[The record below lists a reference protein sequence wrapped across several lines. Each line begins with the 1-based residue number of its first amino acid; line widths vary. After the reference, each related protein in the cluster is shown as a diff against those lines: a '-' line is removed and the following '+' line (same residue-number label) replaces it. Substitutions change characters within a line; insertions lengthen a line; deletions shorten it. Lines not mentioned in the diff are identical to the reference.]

1 MAYQNRLILSG
12 FILPALLLV
21 GCNGGVPTTEQSVS
35 APVAEQ
41 RHYVVESPHGNRV
54 DPYYWLRDDDRADP
68 DVIAYLNAENEY
80 YDAYRARYAD
90 LTETLEA
97 EIIGRIQQDDTSVPY
112 QRGDYL
118 YAMKYEAGKEY
129 PIHVRTDAQGNEQVM
144 LDVNALATGQAYMNV
159 ANLAVSPNQ
168 QLLAYMV
175 DNTGRRQYEL
185 RIRDLTTGEDFAE
198 TLTGLSP
205 AIAWAKDNQTLF
217 VIENDPQTLLS
228 TRVLKYRIGSP
239 ATSAELVYEETDNTF
254 YMWVNNTTDGE
265 YIQIRSDLTTG
276 EDFAETLTGLSPAIA
291 WAKDNQTLFV
301 IENDPQTLLS
311 TRVLKYRIGSPATS
325 AELVYEETDNTFYM
339 WVNNTTDGEYIQI
352 HLDQTVSTEVRVLD
366 ADTPDGDFQVLA
378 PRERDFQYEADHL
391 AGRWIIRTDLNA
403 PNYQIMTVAHAD
415 IGDKNKWQPL
425 IAHRDDVFIQDFVV
439 FKDYLA
445 INERVDGLR
454 RIRIMPWANP
464 EQAQVIASDE
474 HVYVTYFE
482 RNVQQDTPI
491 LRYTYS
497 SLITPSTV
505 YAYNMATGERK
516 ILKQQPVP
524 NYDAS
529 LYTTER
535 TWATAA
541 DGTKIPVSLLYKKGL
556 RKDGSAPLYQYAY
569 GSYGSSSE
577 PSFRSSVF
585 SLVDRGFV
593 YAIAHIRGGQEM
605 GRHWYEDGK
614 LLNKINTFTDY
625 IAVTKH
631 LVESGY
637 AHPDKVFGMGGS
649 AGGLLMG
656 AVANMAPE
664 LYRGLVAHVPFVDVV
679 TTMLDE
685 SIPLTTNEFDEW
697 GNPKLQPYYDYIL
710 SYSPYDQLQ
719 EQDYPALLVTTG
731 LHDSQVQYFE
741 PAKWVAK
748 LRTHKT
754 DANPL
759 LFKTNMTAGHGGS
772 SGRFSRVKDVAEEY
786 AFILDLLGSA
796 Q

>member
-41 RHYVVESPHGNRV
+41 RHYVVKSPHGNRV

-185 RIRDLTTGEDFAE
+185 RIR
-198 TLTGLSP
+198 
-205 AIAWAKDNQTLF
+205 
-217 VIENDPQTLLS
+217 
-228 TRVLKYRIGSP
+228 
-239 ATSAELVYEETDNTF
+239 
-254 YMWVNNTTDGE
+254 
-265 YIQIRSDLTTG
+265 DLTTG

-577 PSFRSSVF
+577 PSFRSNIF

-614 LLNKINTFTDY
+614 LLKKINTFTDY
-625 IAVTKH
+625 IDVTKH
-631 LVESGY
+631 LVTNGY

-664 LYRGLVAHVPFVDVV
+664 LYRGLVAHVPFVDIV

-697 GNPKLQPYYDYIL
+697 GNPKLQPYYDYML
-710 SYSPYDQLQ
+710 SYSPYDQITA
-719 EQDYPALLVTTG
+719 QDYPALLVTTG

-759 LFKTNMTAGHGGS
+759 MFKTNMAAGHGGS
-772 SGRFSRVKDVAEEY
+772 SGRFSRLKEVAEEY
-786 AFILDLLGSA
+786 AFILDLLAPA

>member
-1 MAYQNRLILSG
+1 MMAYKNRIAFSCLT
-12 FILPALLLV
+12 LPVIWLA
-21 GCNGGVPTTEQSVS
+21 GCTGTVTPEQSAGALPP

-41 RHYVVESPHGNRV
+41 RPFIVESPHGHRA
-54 DPYYWLRDDDRADP
+54 DPYYWLRDDERADP
-68 DVIAYLNAENEY
+68 DVIAYLTAENEY
-80 YDAYRARYAD
+80 YDAYRAGYAA
-90 LTETLEA
+90 TTATIEA
-97 EIIGRIQQDDTSVPY
+97 ELIGRIQQDDTSVPY
-112 QRGDYL
+112 QKGDYL
-118 YAMKYEAGKEY
+118 YSVQYEAGKEY
-129 PIHVRTDAQGNEQVM
+129 PIHVRAD
-144 LDVNALATGQAYMNV
+144 ATGQVQVLVDVNELALGHSYMNV
-159 ANLAVSPNQ
+159 TNLSVSPNQ
-168 QLLAYMV
+168 RLLAYMV
-175 DNTGRRQYEL
+175 DTTGRRQYEL
-185 RIRDLTTGEDFAE
+185 RIRDLTTGQDYAE

-205 AIAWAKDNQTLF
+205 AIAWAKDNKTVF

-228 TRVLKYRIGSP
+228 TRVLKYEIGS
-239 ATSAELVYEETDNTF
+239 ASET
-254 YMWVNNTTDGE
+254 
-265 YIQIRSDLTTG
+265 
-276 EDFAETLTGLSPAIA
+276 
-291 WAKDNQTLFV
+291 
-301 IENDPQTLLS
+301 
-311 TRVLKYRIGSPATS
+311 

-366 ADTPDGDFQVLA
+366 ADTPNGEFQLLA
-378 PRERDFQYEADHL
+378 PRERDFQYVADHIQ
-391 AGRWIIRTDLNA
+391 GRWIILTDLNA
-403 PNYQIMTVAHAD
+403 PNYQIMTVAHD
-415 IGDKNKWQPL
+415 QIGNKSRWQPL
-425 IAHRDDVFIQDFVV
+425 IEHREDVLIQDFEV
-439 FKDYLA
+439 FADYLA
-445 INERVDGLR
+445 IQERVDGLR
-454 RIRIMPWANP
+454 QIRVMPWGHP
-464 EQAQVIASDE
+464 EKSQVITSDE
-474 HVYVTYFE
+474 PVYVTYFE
-482 RNVQQDTPI
+482 RNVQQDTTI

-497 SLITPSTV
+497 SLITPATV
-505 YAYNMATGERK
+505 YAYDMATGEREV
-516 ILKQQPVP
+516 LKRQPVP
-524 NYDAS
+524 NFDAS

-535 TWATAA
+535 TWATAT

-556 RKDGSAPLYQYAY
+556 RQDGSAPLYQYAY

>member
-1 MAYQNRLILSG
+1 MAYQNHLILSG

-265 YIQIRSDLTTG
+265 YIQI
-276 EDFAETLTGLSPAIA
+276 
-291 WAKDNQTLFV
+291 
-301 IENDPQTLLS
+301 
-311 TRVLKYRIGSPATS
+311 
-325 AELVYEETDNTFYM
+325 
-339 WVNNTTDGEYIQI
+339 

-516 ILKQQPVP
+516 ILKQQLVP

-577 PSFRSSVF
+577 PSFRSNIF

-614 LLNKINTFTDY
+614 LLKKINTFTDY
-625 IAVTKH
+625 IDVTKH
-631 LVESGY
+631 LVTNGY

-664 LYRGLVAHVPFVDVV
+664 LYRGLVAHVPFVDIV

-697 GNPKLQPYYDYIL
+697 GNPKLQPYYDYML
-710 SYSPYDQLQ
+710 SYSPYDQITA
-719 EQDYPALLVTTG
+719 QDYPALLVTTG

-759 LFKTNMTAGHGGS
+759 MFKTNMAAGHGGS
-772 SGRFSRVKDVAEEY
+772 SGRFSRLKEVAEEY
-786 AFILDLLGSA
+786 AFILDLLAPA